1 MKFWI
6 GFVLGATLSGF
17 VIASIDADE
26 RQRLGRRVKQAAVT
40 GRSGEIASSVSHG
53 VGGIAD
59 VATDRVT
66 TAVENATSKVA
77 NTLEDTGEGTSE
89 DVGED
94 TGSSTADVR

>member
-17 VIASIDADE
+17 VIASIDTDE

-40 GRSGEIASSVSHG
+40 GRSGEIASSVSDG

-59 VATDRVT
+59 VATGRVT

-77 NTLEDTGEGTSE
+77 NTLEDTG
-89 DVGED
+89 
-94 TGSSTADVR
+94 SSTADA